1 MMVDDKQTVLEDKMN
16 KFVIIITSNSTD
28 PYNVGG
34 IYETE
39 EQAEQALVSEKKTWD
54 ERDWYKLEAWIV
66 ELKGGK

>member
-1 MMVDDKQTVLEDKMN
+1 MK
-16 KFVIIITSNSTD
+16 KFIIIITSNSTD

-39 EQAEQALVSEKKTWD
+39 EQAEKAIVAEKKTWD
-54 ERDWYKLEAWIV
+54 ERDWYKLEATVV